1 MKTNDNGINRD
12 MTETEVATYE
22 AWQKEVAANK
32 KAKTKVAAD
41 KAKAK
46 QTVLDRLGITA
57 DEAQLLIG

>member
-1 MKTNDNGINRD
+1 MNINDNGLDRE

-22 AWQKEVAANK
+22 AWHKEVAANK
-32 KAKTKVAAD
+32 KAKTKAAAD